1 MLPVT
6 RENVKKVADQV
17 LAAGGTKLDIDFA
30 LYQAMNVMM
39 GEGGKGPWQQGWPDC
54 RYCDASGG
62 GGHAG
67 LCPAGYD
74 DGPAPGNVPEEA
86 FTVMRT
92 LFTGLRR
99 AGFTVTEASA
109 VVAAVLAA
117 QSPQEGA

>member
-1 MLPVT
+1 MMPVT
-6 RENVKKVADQV
+6 RENVKRIADQV
-17 LAAGGTKLDIDFA
+17 LAKGGTKLDIDFA
-30 LYQAMNVMM
+30 LFQAMNVMM
-39 GEGGKGPWQQGWPDC
+39 GEGGKGSWEGWPAC

-74 DGPAPGNVPEEA
+74 GGSQGGPVASDEA
-86 FTVMRT
+86 FTVMKA

-99 AGFTVTEASA
+99 AGLTVPEAAA

-117 QSPQEGA
+117 QSQEDA